1 MEAKDSR
8 IKIINEIIAG
18 VKVEFITLILSLE
31 YYPCREKVG
40 PNSFCFSYIG
50 GSRQS
55 SQGLL
60 SFFFFYSFCVTL
72 FALANQLLPYR
83 IPSHRLDEWRRLGQW
98 IPFTGFSWLP
108 AVAWLNLCPTP
119 STFIVLLA
127 LEGSLSET
135 LPMGQR
141 DMKFYNSGRVI
152 YLPRKKDWPHTLLID
167 LTHMACMFK
176 TVILSWR

>member
-60 SFFFFYSFCVTL
+60 SFFFF
-72 FALANQLLPYR
+72 LLILR
-83 IPSHRLDEWRRLGQW
+83 HIIRARQSASSLSH
-98 IPFTGFSWLP
+98 PFTP
-108 AVAWLNLCPTP
+108 
-119 STFIVLLA
+119 I
-127 LEGSLSET
+127 
-135 LPMGQR
+135 
-141 DMKFYNSGRVI
+141 GRVTSPWSVDTI
-152 YLPRKKDWPHTLLID
+152 HRVFVVTRCSLTKSLPHSLHFYRF
-167 LTHMACMFK
+167 AC
-176 TVILSWR
+176 IGR

>member
-55 SQGLL
+55 SQGL
-60 SFFFFYSFCVTL
+60 FFFFFFFIILRNINSRSLISFFPIASLHTDWTSDV
-72 FALANQLLPYR
+72 ALVSGYHSQGFRGYPLY
-83 IPSHRLDEWRRLGQW
+83 LD
-98 IPFTGFSWLP
+98 
-108 AVAWLNLCPTP
+108 
-119 STFIVLLA
+119 
-127 LEGSLSET
+127 
-135 LPMGQR
+135 
-141 DMKFYNSGRVI
+141 
-152 YLPRKKDWPHTLLID
+152 
-167 LTHMACMFK
+167 
-176 TVILSWR
+176 

>member
-55 SQGLL
+55 SQGL
-60 SFFFFYSFCVTL
+60 FFFFFFFTHFASHYSRSLISFFPIASLHTDWTSDV
-72 FALANQLLPYR
+72 ALVSGYHSQGFRGYPLY
-83 IPSHRLDEWRRLGQW
+83 LD
-98 IPFTGFSWLP
+98 
-108 AVAWLNLCPTP
+108 
-119 STFIVLLA
+119 
-127 LEGSLSET
+127 
-135 LPMGQR
+135 
-141 DMKFYNSGRVI
+141 
-152 YLPRKKDWPHTLLID
+152 
-167 LTHMACMFK
+167 
-176 TVILSWR
+176 